1 MGAAKFLSLACA
13 FAALTASPVL
23 ADNTPVDV
31 ELVLAVDV
39 SGSMNGEELRIQRDG
54 YVAALKSDEVWHA
67 IEGGRLGRVAIIYFE
82 WARGDLQR
90 VILPWT
96 VIDSADDARAAAE
109 ILAAAP
115 LSNMRNTS
123 ISGALRFALSELNAN
138 GLEGERRVID
148 VSGDGPNN
156 QGGAVMEA
164 RDAVLDEGITINGL
178 PIAVEEWA
186 AGPLFAQNATL
197 ADYYQQCVTGG
208 PLSFV
213 IPVTDWNG
221 FPEAVRRKLVLELS
235 GTVPAAPLP
244 VLRASTGETPDC
256 MIGERLRRQWQD
268 P

>member
-13 FAALTASPVL
+13 FAALTGAPVS
-23 ADNTPVDV
+23 ADESAVDV

-39 SGSMNGEELRIQRDG
+39 SGSMNGDELRIQREG
-54 YVAALKSDEVWHA
+54 YVAALKSEEVWRA
-67 IEGGRLGRVAIIYFE
+67 IEGGRLGRVAILYFE
-82 WARGDLQR
+82 WARGDLHR
-90 VILPWT
+90 VLLPWT
-96 VIDSADDARAAAE
+96 VIDSAEDARSAAE
-109 ILAAAP
+109 TLAAAP

-138 GLEGERRVID
+138 GIDGERRVID

-156 QGGAVMEA
+156 QGGAVTDA

-186 AGPLFAQNATL
+186 AGPLFARNATL
-197 ADYYQQCVTGG
+197 ADYYEQCVTGG

-235 GTVPAAPLP
+235 GTVPSKPLP
-244 VLRASTGETPDC
+244 VQRASTGQSPDC